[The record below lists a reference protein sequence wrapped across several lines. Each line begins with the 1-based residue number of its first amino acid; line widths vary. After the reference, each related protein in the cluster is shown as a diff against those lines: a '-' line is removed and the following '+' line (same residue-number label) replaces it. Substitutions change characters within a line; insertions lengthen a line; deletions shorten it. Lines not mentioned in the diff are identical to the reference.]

1 MRASIAAAVLILAAG
16 CAAATGAA
24 AQDQPARLKI
34 GFVYIGS
41 VGDFGWTYQ
50 HDQARKAIV
59 KEFGD
64 RVETTSLENVSAG
77 PAAERSIEQL
87 ARAGNRLIFST
98 SVDYMEPT
106 IKVAKKYPDVR
117 FELATGTRREANVA
131 TYSGRFYEGR
141 TIEGTIA
148 AKMSK
153 KGVIGYVGSFPV
165 PEVISDINATMLAAR
180 KINPAIRIR
189 IVWVGSWFNPGKE
202 ADAAKAL
209 LDQGADV
216 IMQST
221 DSAAAMQVANE
232 RGALAFA
239 QNADMIKLG
248 PKAQLTGIVADWT
261 PYYLARVRAVFAN
274 EWKSGATWGG
284 LKDRMILMAP
294 YTNMPE
300 DVKKL
305 AAETEAGIIDGNI
318 KPFACP
324 IRDQDGKDI
333 ECKGGDRLD
342 DSQIL
347 GMNFFVEGIDD
358 KVPGK

>member
-1 MRASIAAAVLILAAG
+1 MRYSIAATVLMLATG

-24 AQDQPARLKI
+24 AQDKPARLKI

-41 VGDFGWTYQ
+41 VGDSGWTYQ

-64 RVETTSLENVSAG
+64 KVETTTLENVVAG
-77 PAAERSIEQL
+77 PEAERSIEQL

-98 SVDYMEPT
+98 SFDYMDAT
-106 IKVAKKYPDVR
+106 IKVAKKYPGVR

-131 TYSGRFYEGR
+131 TYSARFYEGR
-141 TIEGTIA
+141 TIEGAIA

-153 KGVIGYVGSFPV
+153 KGVIGYIGSFPV
-165 PEVISDINATMLAAR
+165 PEVVSDINATMLAAQ
-180 KINPAIRIR
+180 KINPDIKLR
-189 IVWVGSWFNPGKE
+189 IVWVNSWYNFAKE

-216 IMQST
+216 IMHST
-221 DSAAAMQVANE
+221 DSAAAMRVANE

-261 PYYLARVRAVFAN
+261 PYYLSRVRAALAN
-274 EWKSGATWGG
+274 EWTSGATWGG
-284 LKDRMILMAP
+284 LKEKMILMAP
-294 YTNMPE
+294 YTNMPD

-305 AAETEAGIIDGNI
+305 AADTEAGIIDGSI

-324 IRDQDGKDI
+324 ILDQDGKEI

-342 DSQIL
+342 DGQVL
-347 GMNFFVEGIDD
+347 GMNVFVKGIDD
-358 KVPGK
+358 RIPGK